1 MEEARRTGAEPVA
14 ALIAGGL
21 VEESVYYRALGR
33 HLSLPYEEADGI
45 EIRPGSHYPE
55 SILSGV
61 VPVRLPSGRDG
72 WMIAP
77 SARRIEDLLRLAR
90 LGRLPRQHLLLTRPS
105 ALAAAV
111 RVHHAAQVARLA
123 SHTLA
128 DGDERLSA
136 RTEATGWQKAT
147 ASLFAVM
154 VLFALTYGG
163 LPWAAFCGLC
173 GIILAAAI
181 LLRIFATAASFDPV
195 GRRPRALADRE
206 LPFYTVSIA
215 LCREEEVL
223 DQLIAAMEALDY
235 PAAKVEIKLIVE
247 ADDAG
252 LIAAIAARN
261 LPARYEMI
269 IAPQGFPRTKP
280 RALNMALPTAR
291 GELLVVFDAEDRPEP
306 QQLRRAAERFAI
318 SPPQLACLQASLVI
332 DNWRDS
338 WLTRLFALEYAML
351 FDVLNPGLA
360 ALAMPIP
367 LGGTSNHFRVRALR
381 DAMGWDAWNVTED
394 IDLGLRLA
402 RRGYNI
408 ETLACVTDEEA
419 PATIV
424 RWLNQRR
431 RWMKGWLQT
440 LATHSCHPAL
450 LARELGLLRASACL
464 AMVAGG
470 VIGPLLGPLF
480 GSFAVYDA
488 LYGNLLDPPTWTEL
502 AQSTCWLFVGVAGV
516 ISAGWPAIL
525 GLRRRG
531 LRRLAPC
538 LLLLPAYYGLLTV
551 VAWGALIE
559 FFTAP
564 YHWSKTPHGFART
577 SSRQTARTPMA
588 EAPASSQ
595 AISAAATPPETPS
608 VAFATNQRIWTTM
621 NRNAKA

>member
-1 MEEARRTGAEPVA
+1 MSEVIAAAPVSSRSSHGGRVDASRAPDERTATLLPASIGFLASHRISPGILLAAMDEARRTGAEPVA

-123 SHTLA
+123 SHSLA

-252 LIAAIAARN
+252 LIAAIAARSV
-261 LPARYEMI
+261 A
-269 IAPQGFPRTKP
+269 
-280 RALNMALPTAR
+280 TA
-291 GELLVVFDAEDRPEP
+291 VVICRRSAGT
-306 QQLRRAAERFAI
+306 LSARAA
-318 SPPQLACLQASLVI
+318 
-332 DNWRDS
+332 D
-338 WLTRLFALEYAML
+338 
-351 FDVLNPGLA
+351 
-360 ALAMPIP
+360 
-367 LGGTSNHFRVRALR
+367 
-381 DAMGWDAWNVTED
+381 
-394 IDLGLRLA
+394 
-402 RRGYNI
+402 
-408 ETLACVTDEEA
+408 
-419 PATIV
+419 
-424 RWLNQRR
+424 
-431 RWMKGWLQT
+431 
-440 LATHSCHPAL
+440 
-450 LARELGLLRASACL
+450 
-464 AMVAGG
+464 
-470 VIGPLLGPLF
+470 
-480 GSFAVYDA
+480 
-488 LYGNLLDPPTWTEL
+488 
-502 AQSTCWLFVGVAGV
+502 QSG
-516 ISAGWPAIL
+516 
-525 GLRRRG
+525 
-531 LRRLAPC
+531 
-538 LLLLPAYYGLLTV
+538 
-551 VAWGALIE
+551 
-559 FFTAP
+559 
-564 YHWSKTPHGFART
+564 
-577 SSRQTARTPMA
+577 
-588 EAPASSQ
+588 
-595 AISAAATPPETPS
+595 
-608 VAFATNQRIWTTM
+608 
-621 NRNAKA
+621 